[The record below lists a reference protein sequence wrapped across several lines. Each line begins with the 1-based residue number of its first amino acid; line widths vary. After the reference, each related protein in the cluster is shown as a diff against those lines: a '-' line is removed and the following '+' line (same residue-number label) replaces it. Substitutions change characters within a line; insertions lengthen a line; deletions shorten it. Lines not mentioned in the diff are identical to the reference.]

1 MGAEASDLE
10 KIVYGFRCSMASNVE
25 QVMKNATLLIMFIG
39 MLIPASNTLAGAY
52 APWDELTE
60 ASWID
65 FGDASAWPD
74 MYPVNA
80 GTAGIAESYPIAF
93 SPAGGANKAK
103 GMNALR
109 FRHAGQTA
117 GHMVSSDQAGVFE
130 ITNTGKDNVF
140 TDILIMVAI
149 NAGPGSL
156 EDSFEMT
163 LNPETGEAF
172 AFDPNHFAFY
182 DNPFGRPSG
191 YYLTTNPAD
200 PHSTDPPK
208 DPVAYAFDSAMVTV
222 YAVEGLTS
230 MPQNQS
236 VKIEYNFK
244 NIPGPVVFSAYGYI
258 GTDPLPSIYHTNR
271 AFVDANDNKNNP
283 VSTFAVTVPGD
294 INKDLRVDFADMA
307 ELAENWMIGTK

>member
-1 MGAEASDLE
+1 
-10 KIVYGFRCSMASNVE
+10 
-25 QVMKNATLLIMFIG
+25 
-39 MLIPASNTLAGAY
+39 
-52 APWDELTE
+52 
-60 ASWID
+60 
-65 FGDASAWPD
+65 
-74 MYPVNA
+74 
-80 GTAGIAESYPIAF
+80 
-93 SPAGGANKAK
+93 
-103 GMNALR
+103 MNALK
-109 FRHAGQTA
+109 FRHAGQTT

-130 ITNTGKDNVF
+130 IINTGKDNVF
-140 TDILIMVAI
+140 TDILVLAAI

-156 EDSFEMT
+156 EDGFEMT
-163 LNPETGEAF
+163 LNPETGETF
-172 AFDPNHFAFY
+172 AFDPNHFGFY

-191 YYLTTNPAD
+191 YYLTTDPAD
-200 PHSTDPPK
+200 PHSTTPAHDPI
-208 DPVAYAFDSAMVTV
+208 AYAFDSAMVTV

-244 NIPGPVVFSAYGYI
+244 NLPGPVVFSAYGYI

>member
-39 MLIPASNTLAGAY
+39 MLIPASSTLAGAY